1 MAAFLLYH
9 GFLGGDEIGKMVLGK
24 WGESEGGFEFCNH
37 VIVLFRGKEF
47 LMGVHG
53 KCATPLEA
61 IFVLGDDVHVAMLPR
76 IAIRAIVHLI
86 GVENL
91 MDSGRHMPD
100 VVIERIH
107 LVLTSDRSILAVV
120 VHILDED
127 IIVVS
132 PLFTL
137 SSADTKIVRYL
148 LLKVIVTVCTCLR
161 TLSNRNQDQ
170 IKGECLPNVI

>member
-1 MAAFLLYH
+1 MRNYTT
-9 GFLGGDEIGKMVLGK
+9 
-24 WGESEGGFEFCNH
+24 S
-37 VIVLFRGKEF
+37 
-47 LMGVHG
+47 
-53 KCATPLEA
+53 
-61 IFVLGDDVHVAMLPR
+61 
-76 IAIRAIVHLI
+76 
-86 GVENL
+86 
-91 MDSGRHMPD
+91 
-100 VVIERIH
+100 ERIH

-170 IKGECLPNVI
+170 IKGECLPMSLS